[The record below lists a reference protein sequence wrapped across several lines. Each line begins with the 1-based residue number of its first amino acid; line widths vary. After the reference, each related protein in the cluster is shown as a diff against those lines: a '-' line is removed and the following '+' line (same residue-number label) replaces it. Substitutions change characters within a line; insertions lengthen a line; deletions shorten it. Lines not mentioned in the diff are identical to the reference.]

1 MCYLENMKQWIW
13 MGMLSLVSA
22 GVAAQVHQVVHERWP
37 VDVREW
43 VQSASVTSSVNRAML
58 GTSNAGSATSGA
70 ELLEVDSAGV
80 LLQSVSLSRPAGQG
94 DIQLLHLEPNG
105 GGYVACGHALW
116 GAFRAPVVV
125 TLTSTFQV
133 LQSRVYPGTVST
145 PEGNLASHGA
155 AMHVTPDGAGGFV
168 VSGIAGDSTVI
179 TLGSQASRSAMAMRL
194 GADLSATW
202 IKRFDSPAA
211 AGQPDFDAFNHALVL
226 PTGEYFFS
234 GSSNTLDNWSE
245 ASAVLLDASGTVVW
259 AKQFGRNE
267 SGVHNS
273 LSGDA
278 QWDDTS
284 GRIHQLVNH
293 SYDHTWTV
301 ATWDLQGNFYPERSW
316 VSDYPNDNW
325 QGLSLMRSV
334 SVPGRW
340 VVAGF
345 HRFAT
350 WQGEGITPLSGMTPF
365 LTEFDMDGQ
374 VYFSR
379 EYLIPQANA
388 TLLSPT
394 DELSTLVGQEARFKQ
409 PQIAVP
415 VGLGNPPGY
424 SLHGYL
430 SDPATAAVSAQ
441 VTRVNTLGQSP
452 CPSRQVYTSLGKEPW
467 EIESTIAAGGTMW
480 VDPATL
486 ALDATTPPWVSATC
500 GSGVAPLECMETE
513 PVTFNVTEFAP
524 SPFCASGCEALFD
537 GFLPSGYNP
546 DVHCVRI
553 SFGDGAEVQFSGV
566 PPLPVRRCY
575 DPLQWNA
582 TLPVACIE
590 ILCCQDQTVLSSHC
604 ETLDFACFENPIDPF
619 DPVDPDPVNECG
631 VEDGALFGLEVNSLG
646 NGTLPDGT
654 TCCEVAVCPELLPGS
669 TLDMESLCVRMD
681 FGDGT
686 VVEDVPFAQCQLHCL
701 ELGSH
706 VISAEAYCCDDPD
719 GFVLQAVAV
728 HTCLPLD
735 CPGDLDG
742 DQSVGVGDLLEMLS
756 LFGSSCD

>member
-43 VQSASVTSSVNRAML
+43 TESASVTSSVNRAML

-334 SVPGRW
+334 NVPGRW

-365 LTEFDMDGQ
+365 
-374 VYFSR
+374 
-379 EYLIPQANA
+379 
-388 TLLSPT
+388 
-394 DELSTLVGQEARFKQ
+394 
-409 PQIAVP
+409 
-415 VGLGNPPGY
+415 
-424 SLHGYL
+424 
-430 SDPATAAVSAQ
+430 
-441 VTRVNTLGQSP
+441 
-452 CPSRQVYTSLGKEPW
+452 
-467 EIESTIAAGGTMW
+467 
-480 VDPATL
+480 
-486 ALDATTPPWVSATC
+486 
-500 GSGVAPLECMETE
+500 
-513 PVTFNVTEFAP
+513 
-524 SPFCASGCEALFD
+524 FD
-537 GFLPSGYNP
+537 GIRHG
-546 DVHCVRI
+546 R
-553 SFGDGAEVQFSGV
+553 
-566 PPLPVRRCY
+566 
-575 DPLQWNA
+575 
-582 TLPVACIE
+582 
-590 ILCCQDQTVLSSHC
+590 
-604 ETLDFACFENPIDPF
+604 
-619 DPVDPDPVNECG
+619 
-631 VEDGALFGLEVNSLG
+631 
-646 NGTLPDGT
+646 
-654 TCCEVAVCPELLPGS
+654 PG
-669 TLDMESLCVRMD
+669 
-681 FGDGT
+681 
-686 VVEDVPFAQCQLHCL
+686 
-701 ELGSH
+701 
-706 VISAEAYCCDDPD
+706 
-719 GFVLQAVAV
+719 VLQPRIPDS
-728 HTCLPLD
+728 TSQC
-735 CPGDLDG
+735 DLVESYG
-742 DQSVGVGDLLEMLS
+742 
-756 LFGSSCD
+756 